1 MLEIRFNT
9 VKKQTA
15 IPKGLRA
22 IMNKRM
28 ELNQEKPGG
37 KNRTFGHPRLV
48 AARTKD
54 AMLKIES
61 TNIHM
66 EMVSRNSTKI
76 DGIPPLK
83 GP

>member
-22 IMNKRM
+22 ITNKRM

-37 KNRTFGHPRLV
+37 ENRTFGHPRLV
-48 AARTKD
+48 AAHTKD

>member
-1 MLEIRFNT
+1 
-9 VKKQTA
+9 
-15 IPKGLRA
+15 
-22 IMNKRM
+22 M

-37 KNRTFGHPRLV
+37 ENRTFGHPSLV

-54 AMLKIES
+54 ATLKIES
-61 TNIHM
+61 TNIHV
-66 EMVSRNSTKI
+66 EMVSRNRTKT